1 MVYQCL
7 SYFIVMVYHHF
18 PHVFFFFNK
27 QHVFLFGIPVWWS
40 LSSRGSATW
49 PMPWT
54 KERAK
59 PKFVYNFR
67 RISDPSSFFFPK
79 FFCNSLNLQTRKS
92 WIILFLEENCLAVF
106 PRWMET
112 SMQRAWSALESAEQV
127 LSTGPGP
134 LQWRSPVES
143 DGKWWKWGEDMGF
156 LWISIWKLGRR
167 SAPKG
172 SYMGS

>member
-18 PHVFFFFNK
+18 PHVFFFFISNMSFCLVSRYDDPSAPGVPQLDPCHGPK
-27 QHVFLFGIPVWWS
+27 SVPNQNSFIISEEFPTHHHFSS
-40 LSSRGSATW
+40 LS
-49 PMPWT
+49 
-54 KERAK
+54 
-59 PKFVYNFR
+59 
-67 RISDPSSFFFPK
+67 